1 MSWDDDVDR
10 DDEGDDDGLALD
22 VESHSS
28 GLSYEEADDARAE
41 ELLEGNGIATSRDG
55 LVEALTGGGS
65 GVLRGAAAR
74 TLGARG
80 EMTAVD
86 ELLDVARA
94 SDDLLR
100 AEAAFATARM
110 GVAEGLHLLKK
121 SLAGPVAT
129 SLGAPTAAGFLARLG
144 DPSGWPVVRAAL
156 QEENFLIRIV
166 GAKQLLYFAPYDGPS
181 ADVYG
186 ELARALADDEEDVA
200 AVAAIQLRQLD
211 DPRAKEL
218 LD

>member
-1 MSWDDDVDR
+1 MTPP
-10 DDEGDDDGLALD
+10 DDDGLVLD
-22 VESHSS
+22 TGGGG

-41 ELLEGNGIATSRDG
+41 ELLDGNGIATTKDG
-55 LVEALTGGGS
+55 LVEVLTGGGS

-86 ELLDVARA
+86 ELLDVARS

-121 SLAGPVAT
+121 CLPAPVAT

-144 DPSGWPVVRAAL
+144 DPSGWPVVQAAL
-156 QEENFLIRIV
+156 REANFLIRIV
-166 GAKQLLYFAPYDGPS
+166 GAKQLLYFMPFDGPS

-186 ELARALADDEEDVA
+186 AFAHALADEEPDVA

-218 LD
+218 LSR